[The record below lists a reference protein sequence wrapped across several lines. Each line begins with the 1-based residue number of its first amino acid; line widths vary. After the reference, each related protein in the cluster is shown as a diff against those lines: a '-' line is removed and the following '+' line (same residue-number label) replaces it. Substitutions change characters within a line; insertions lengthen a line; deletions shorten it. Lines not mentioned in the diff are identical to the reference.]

1 MSRIPIFLSCM
12 TLTLAAGCR
21 RNADADLPAPYREMT
36 VPSERLAS
44 EAGRSRG
51 RELYLQYCALCH
63 GENADGRGVR
73 REGLS
78 SFPRD
83 FTDPQWRRRFSPR
96 QVFWTLREG
105 KRNTAMPAWGAL
117 GDEDL
122 WDITA
127 YVLSVARP
135 VS

>member
-12 TLTLAAGCR
+12 TLALAAGCR
-21 RNADADLPAPYREMT
+21 RNADADLPARYRDMT
-36 VPSERLAS
+36 VPAARLAS

-78 SFPRD
+78 SSPRD
-83 FTDPQWRRRFSPR
+83 FTDPQWRARFSPR
-96 QVFWTLREG
+96 RVFQVLREG
-105 KRNTAMPAWGAL
+105 KPNTAMPAWGAL
-117 GDEDL
+117 TDDDL

-127 YVLSVARP
+127 YVLSVARLSP
-135 VS
+135 